1 MGKLICIEAGDGSGK
16 ETQSKKLY
24 QRLKEDHDRVMEVEF
39 PNYASESSAL
49 IKMYLRGDFGSRPG
63 DVSPYVAST
72 FYAVDRYASY
82 RKEWEQFYKG
92 GGIVLA
98 DRYTTSNMVHQASK
112 IAEEPER
119 EKFLEWL
126 RDFEFRLFGLPEPD
140 CVLFLDMPAEYAA
153 RLIENRKNKFTGKAE
168 KDIHEKDPVYL
179 EQAYRTSL
187 WLAEKYDWHRIS
199 CVKEGNVRSVEDIH
213 NEIYSIVRG
222 YI

>member
-49 IKMYLRGDFGSRPG
+49 IKMYLRGEFGSRPG

-179 EQAYRTSL
+179 ERSYRTSL

-213 NEIYSIVRG
+213 NEIYGIVRG